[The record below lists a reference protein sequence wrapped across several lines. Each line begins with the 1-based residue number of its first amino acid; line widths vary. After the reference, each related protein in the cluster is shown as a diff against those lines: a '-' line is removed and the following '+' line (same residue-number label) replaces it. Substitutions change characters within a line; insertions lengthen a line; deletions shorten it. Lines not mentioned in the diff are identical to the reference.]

1 MLKLGLH
8 KIFYSLRQGSN
19 FNLVP
24 KPPAYGTIPGLLY
37 FAKYGLQVVRY
48 NSGLQSNLT
57 YKACIV
63 TAAVN
68 YRSAAEMASLGI

>member
-1 MLKLGLH
+1 
-8 KIFYSLRQGSN
+8 
-19 FNLVP
+19 
-24 KPPAYGTIPGLLY
+24 
-37 FAKYGLQVVRY
+37 
-48 NSGLQSNLT
+48 LQSNLT